1 MEMTILIIGIIL
13 CLAGILAIGF
23 GPKRAT
29 TTTVVNVV
37 KHEYKTSKDYG
48 RLYDLL
54 IEGRDV
60 IIINNNGY
68 PSKAFAVDLEQPP
81 LGNAIKRFYGFN
93 LDFCLDG
100 CTKDKFILYCQF
112 HDITYL
118 DQIDKYLLMED
129 YMKK

>member
-1 MEMTILIIGIIL
+1 MEMAVLIIGIIL
-13 CLAGILAIGF
+13 CLAGVLAIGF
-23 GPKRAT
+23 GLKRATTT

-54 IEGRDV
+54 VEGREI
-60 IIINNNGY
+60 IIINKNGY
-68 PSKAFAVDLEQPP
+68 PSRGHTMDLQLPE
-81 LGNAIKRFYGFN
+81 GTIKKFFGFN
-93 LDFCLDG
+93 LDNCLDG
-100 CTKDKFILYCQF
+100 CTRDKFILYCQF